1 MDSLLNDTCTLR
13 YIVENLFKGKLSD
26 FVLNFKRYFQIAW
39 RELTGEIY
47 HVVSVYSL
55 QLQLKQYHNRRL

>member
-55 QLQLKQYHNRRL
+55 